1 MRPTTSLAA
10 TLLVAVVCAVP
21 ASAQDFHWTG
31 RLAAGKRLEI
41 KGVNGSI
48 RAMPGTGDQIDVTAR
63 KTARRSDPQEV
74 EIRVVPFED
83 GVAICAVY
91 PTPRRARH
99 ENSCEPGDDWNSST
113 DNNDVTVDFI
123 IKLPAGIVFDGR
135 TVNGDVDAD
144 NLGADASV
152 STVNGSVNVSAAG
165 HVEASTVNGTIRA
178 SMGRADWTGE
188 AQFSTVNGGITLT
201 LPDGVSAEV
210 RAETVNG
217 DLETDFPLTVSGRFG
232 PRRMRGTIGNGGGD
246 RSLELTTV
254 NGSIRIRKAT

>member
-1 MRPTTSLAA
+1 MRPTTCLAA
-10 TLLVAVVCAVP
+10 TLFVALVCAVP

-63 KTARRSDPQEV
+63 KTARRSDPEEV
-74 EIRVVPFED
+74 EIKVVPFGD

-99 ENSCEPGDDWNSST
+99 ENSCEPGDDWESST